1 MKMYLANAQEA
12 DTEVFL
18 YKKRYQPLAGHQPYK
33 VVGSIH
39 DQQPEE
45 YEGMTD
51 VLLWSLLPKEFDFD
65 MNMHI
70 LSLNQVLVM
79 PTLKRM
85 SKSMAR
91 I

>member
-1 MKMYLANAQEA
+1 M
-12 DTEVFL
+12 
-18 YKKRYQPLAGHQPYK
+18 AGHQPYK

-70 LSLNQVLVM
+70 LSFEPALVM
-79 PTLKRM
+79 PILKRM
-85 SKSMAR
+85 SKSMVR